1 MNRWLPI
8 PATGDL
14 AAWGFASLADAILKA
29 TCLLVIAMIATCLL
43 RRRGAA
49 VRHRSVPC
57 SVSDRTRHRARA
69 DPQSLA

>member
-8 PATGDL
+8 PATEAL
-14 AAWGFASLADAILKA
+14 ATWGFASLADAILKA

-49 VRHRSVPC
+49 VRHLLWVTMFGLLLVP
-57 SVSDRTRHRARA
+57 
-69 DPQSLA
+69 